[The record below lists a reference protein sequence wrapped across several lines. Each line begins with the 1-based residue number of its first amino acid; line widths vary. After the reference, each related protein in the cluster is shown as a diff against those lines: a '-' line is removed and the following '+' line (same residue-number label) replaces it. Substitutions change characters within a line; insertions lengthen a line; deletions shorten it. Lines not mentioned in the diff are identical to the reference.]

1 MVGTGCFWVFLLSLC
16 LCVLSR
22 CLCVSCRKVCIPP
35 EDKMGKCTC
44 VHLCVH
50 GQTLA
55 AVWRLLPV
63 PFGASCPLLALLRQC
78 LADQREA
85 STEHT
90 KRSKSWE
97 MVRIKFLLLVTLVG
111 LSLCQVSSCT
121 LSFSHRLT
129 TAWWQQLYKNLT
141 TAPKQLDDCSKTAWR
156 QLDNSFVTVKYFRY
170 PRQLILTKLELTFSL
185 ILTLTLTIDIDIA
198 IDIGMDVLSKSRHW
212 ASPRIL
218 WLNLAA
224 NRHRHWH

>member
-1 MVGTGCFWVFLLSLC
+1 MSV
-16 LCVLSR
+16 CVLPKG
-22 CLCVSCRKVCIPP
+22 LYTTWGQNGQ
-35 EDKMGKCTC
+35 MHF

-63 PFGASCPLLALLRQC
+63 PFGASCPLLHSCLALSAYPLRQC

-85 STEHT
+85 STDHIE
-90 KRSKSWE
+90 KSKSWE

-141 TAPKQLDDCSKTAWR
+141 TAPQQLDDSLMMTAWWQ
-156 QLDNSFVTVKYFRY
+156 QLYNS
-170 PRQLILTKLELTFSL
+170 LTT
-185 ILTLTLTIDIDIA
+185 A
-198 IDIGMDVLSKSRHW
+198 W
-212 ASPRIL
+212 Q
-218 WLNLAA
+218 
-224 NRHRHWH
+224 

>member
-1 MVGTGCFWVFLLSLC
+1 
-16 LCVLSR
+16 
-22 CLCVSCRKVCIPP
+22 
-35 EDKMGKCTC
+35 MGKCTC

-63 PFGASCPLLALLRQC
+63 PFGASCPLLALLLGVYPLRQC

-85 STEHT
+85 STDHRKDNTEHT

-97 MVRIKFLLLVTLVG
+97 MVRIKFLLLGILVR

-141 TAPKQLDDCSKTAWR
+141 TAPKQLDDS
-156 QLDNSFVTVKYFRY
+156 
-170 PRQLILTKLELTFSL
+170 
-185 ILTLTLTIDIDIA
+185 LTIA
-198 IDIGMDVLSKSRHW
+198 LW
-212 ASPRIL
+212 QWNIL
-218 WLNLAA
+218 DTWDSSYWQNWNWLLAWY
-224 NRHRHWH
+224 WH